1 MNWQASQAKRERLG
15 QNQISSA
22 IPHTQPIGVFLNTQP
37 NATSS
42 TELIIQ
48 ILVVHVSMFILALQS
63 TETNLSHGKELL

>member
-1 MNWQASQAKRERLG
+1 MNLQASQAKQERLG

-22 IPHTQPIGVFLNTQP
+22 IPHTQPIGVFLKTKT

-48 ILVVHVSMFILALQS
+48 ILVVHVSMFILALQRTKS
-63 TETNLSHGKELL
+63 NLSHGKELL